1 MQLLCYV
8 DQASIPGHSIM
19 GQQRNMQPPPGLVAL
34 VHILPRLAFAS
45 VTIYAGLR
53 ACDIFFG
60 CLVPKMPTYVLSLP
74 LAFAA
79 RVVYSQIRDR
89 RQATLL
95 GAVLPPS
102 MNSKWPGALD
112 KLSALVWNYSNG
124 YLGEFMHAEC
134 EEVGQ
139 TFNARLLYEDRIFTT
154 EPEYIKAILAT
165 QFNSFVKG
173 PIFRNQFHSLLGT
186 GVFNSDGARSQI
198 NGLTSSEVRLTHPT
212 HRPHMEVGGLLFF
225 SFSCLLILG
234 QTSRFHRSMTRP
246 FFSRVRISDFDIFEK
261 HAEDTINQMKIRLR
275 DGYPV
280 DFQDA
285 ASRFTLDS
293 ATEFLFGRD
302 VGSLSAGLVYPPS
315 SPLSKDPSILNH
327 PANRFAQAFS
337 ESQVAAA
344 RRANYGSAWRFT
356 EPWQDQVLK
365 SMKIC
370 SEFIDPIL
378 SDTLAK
384 KHELKKHDLLEVEHG
399 EREVKDGET
408 LLEHLVNYTEDRI
421 IIKDEALNIMI
432 AGRDTTAA
440 TLTFATY
447 MLSQHPDVLARLR
460 EEILTKVGNSRKP
473 THDDM
478 KDMKYLR
485 AFINETLRL
494 YPAVLTTEAQVWPAV
509 NGGKPF
515 YIPPNTMAI
524 YSVLLMHRRKDLWGP
539 DADHF
544 DPDRFLDERLHKYLI
559 PNPFIFLPFNAG
571 PRICL
576 GQQFAYHEVSYL
588 LIRLLQSFDAVSLD
602 TATQHLPPA
611 DWAEGKGRKALEKV
625 LARSHLTIY
634 VEGGLW
640 VRMKE
645 ASPVESD

>member
-1 MQLLCYV
+1 MQL
-8 DQASIPGHSIM
+8 
-19 GQQRNMQPPPGLVAL
+19 PPGLVAL
-34 VHILPRLAFAS
+34 VRILPRLVVAS
-45 VTIYAGLR
+45 AVVYAGLE
-53 ACDIFFG
+53 ACDTFFG
-60 CLVPKMPTYVLSLP
+60 YLVPKIPAYVLSLP

-79 RVVYSQIRDR
+79 RVVYAQIRDR
-89 RQATLL
+89 RQAALL

-102 MNSKWPGALD
+102 MNSKLPGGLD
-112 KLSALVWNYSNG
+112 KLSGLVWNFSNG
-124 YLGEFMHAEC
+124 HIGEFMEGEC

-139 TFNARLLYEDRIFTT
+139 TLNARLLYENRIFTT

-173 PIFRNQFHSLLGT
+173 PIFWDQFHSLLGT
-186 GVFNSDGARSQI
+186 GVFDSDGDI
-198 NGLTSSEVRLTHPT
+198 WK
-212 HRPHMEVGGLLFF
+212 
-225 SFSCLLILG
+225 
-234 QTSRFHRSMTRP
+234 FHRSMTRP

-261 HAEDTINQMKIRLR
+261 HAEDTINQMKIRFR
-275 DGYPV
+275 EGYPV

-293 ATEFLFGRD
+293 ATEFLFGKD
-302 VGSLSAGLVYPPS
+302 VSSLSAGLVYPPS

-327 PANRFAQAFS
+327 PANRFARAFS

-344 RRANYGSAWRFT
+344 YRANYGSSWRFT

-365 SMKIC
+365 RMKIC

-378 SDTLAK
+378 ADTLAK
-384 KHELKKHDLLEVEHG
+384 KHELKKLGLLEVKDG
-399 EREVKDGET
+399 EKEVKDGET
-408 LLEHLVNYTEDRI
+408 LLEHLVNYTEDRT

-440 TLTFATY
+440 TLTFAIY

-460 EEILTKVGNSRKP
+460 DEILTKVGSSRKP

-478 KDMKYLR
+478 RDMKYLR
-485 AFINETLRL
+485 ACINETLRL
-494 YPAVLTTEAQVWPAV
+494 YPAVPFNVRLSTEAQVWPAL

-524 YSVLLMHRRKDLWGP
+524 YSVFLMHRRKDMWGP

-576 GQQFAYHEVSYL
+576 GQQFAYHEVSYF

-602 TATQHLPPA
+602 METQHLPPA
-611 DWAEGKGRKALEKV
+611 NWTKGKGRKAMEKV
-625 LARSHLTIY
+625 IARSHLTIY

-640 VRMKE
+640 TRMKE
-645 ASPVESD
+645 ASPVESA

>member
-1 MQLLCYV
+1 MQL
-8 DQASIPGHSIM
+8 
-19 GQQRNMQPPPGLVAL
+19 PPGLVAL
-34 VHILPRLAFAS
+34 VRILPRLFVAS
-45 VTIYAGLR
+45 AAVYTGLQ
-53 ACDIFFG
+53 ACDKFFG
-60 CLVPKMPTYVLSLP
+60 YLVPKIPAYVLSLP
-74 LAFAA
+74 LAFAVK
-79 RVVYSQIRDR
+79 VVYAKIRDR
-89 RQATLL
+89 RQAALL

-102 MNSKWPGALD
+102 MNSKWPGGLD
-112 KLSALVWNYSNG
+112 KLSGLVWNFSNG
-124 YLGEFMHAEC
+124 YIGEFMEAEC

-139 TFNARLLYEDRIFTT
+139 TLNARLLYEDRIYTT

-173 PIFRNQFHSLLGT
+173 PLFFDQFHSLLGT
-186 GVFNSDGARSQI
+186 GVFNSDGDI
-198 NGLTSSEVRLTHPT
+198 WK
-212 HRPHMEVGGLLFF
+212 
-225 SFSCLLILG
+225 
-234 QTSRFHRSMTRP
+234 FHRSMTRP

-261 HAEDTINQMKIRLR
+261 HAEDTINQMKIRFR
-275 DGYPV
+275 EGYPV

-293 ATEFLFGRD
+293 ATEFLFGKN
-302 VGSLSAGLVYPPS
+302 VSSLSAGLVYPPS

-344 RRANYGSAWRFT
+344 YRANYGSSWRFT

-365 SMKIC
+365 RIKIC

-378 SDTLAK
+378 TDTLAE
-384 KHELKKHDLLEVEHG
+384 KHELKKHGLLEVEDG

-408 LLEHLVNYTEDRI
+408 LLEHLVNYTEDRT

-440 TLTFATY
+440 TLTFAIY

-460 EEILTKVGNSRKP
+460 EEILTKVGSSRRP

-478 KDMKYLR
+478 RDMKYLR

-494 YPAVLTTEAQVWPAV
+494 YPPVLSTEAQVWPAL

-524 YSVLLMHRRKDLWGP
+524 YSVFLMQRRKDLWGP

-576 GQQFAYHEVSYL
+576 GQQFAYHEVSYF
-588 LIRLLQSFDAVSLD
+588 LIRLLQSFDAMSLD
-602 TATQHLPPA
+602 MATQHLPPA
-611 DWAEGKGRKALEKV
+611 NWAEEGKGRKALEKV
-625 LARSHLTIY
+625 LARSHLLIY

-640 VRMKE
+640 IRMKV
-645 ASPVESD
+645 ASPVESA